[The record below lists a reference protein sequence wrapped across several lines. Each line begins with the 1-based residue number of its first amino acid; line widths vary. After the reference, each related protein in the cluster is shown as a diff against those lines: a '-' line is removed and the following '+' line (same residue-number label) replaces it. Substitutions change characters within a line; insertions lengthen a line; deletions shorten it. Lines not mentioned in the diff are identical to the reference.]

1 MKKEEFDLVIGAL
14 QERLDNCEKY
24 LGKIKTTEDLKN
36 ITIGQALELR
46 DFCVAEVEKMTKIA
60 MVDLYHII
68 GMGDLSVPQMMK
80 FVFMMKAYLAYRP
93 NIKSI
98 SKGFDSMTNLPKI
111 PVKTKFKLLA
121 LCDLTLTAGEDEEA
135 FEDNA
140 TIDEYTEL
148 KKVNVKAD
156 EEVSEK
162 TDEEVSEKTDEE
174 VSEKTD
180 KEQITVQSDCFSIV
194 EQTVMVD
201 MGRLGEFYKVLSS
214 LATTTCDFTKLI
226 RRMLDHKSYFGIE
239 WFGSENNIAAG
250 KILPS
255 SPLYKL
261 IK

>member
-14 QERLDNCEKY
+14 QERVDNCEKY
-24 LGKIKTTEDLKN
+24 LDEIKTTEDLKN

-46 DFCVAEVEKMTKIA
+46 DFCVAEVEKMTKIV

-80 FVFMMKAYLAYRP
+80 FVFLMKAYLAYRP

-98 SKGFDSMTNLPKI
+98 SKGFDSIADLPKI

-121 LCDLTLTAGEDEEA
+121 LCDLTLTAGEGEEA

-140 TIDEYTEL
+140 TIDDYNEL
-148 KKVNVKAD
+148 KKVNVK
-156 EEVSEK
+156 
-162 TDEEVSEKTDEE
+162 TDEEQV
-174 VSEKTD
+174 V
-180 KEQITVQSDCFSIV
+180 VQGDCFSIV
-194 EQTVMVD
+194 GQTITVD
-201 MGRLGEFYKVLSS
+201 LGRLGEFSKILTEGTKVK
-214 LATTTCDFTKLI
+214 CDLTKLI
-226 RRMLDHKSYFGIE
+226 TKIINNKTYFGIE
-239 WFGSENNIAAG
+239 WTDAEDNKAIG
-250 KILPS
+250 KLLSS

>member
-1 MKKEEFDLVIGAL
+1 MKKEEFDLVISAL

-24 LGKIKTTEDLKN
+24 LGEIQTTEDLKN
-36 ITIGQALELR
+36 ITIKQALELR
-46 DFCVAEVEKMTKIA
+46 DFCIAEVEKMTKIA

-80 FVFMMKAYLAYRP
+80 FIFLMKAYLSYRP

-121 LCDLTLTAGEDEEA
+121 LCDLTLTVGEDEEA

-140 TIDEYTEL
+140 TVADYDDL
-148 KKVNVKAD
+148 KKVNVKTD
-156 EEVSEK
+156 EEINEK
-162 TDEEVSEKTDEE
+162 TDEEVDEKTN
-174 VSEKTD
+174 
-180 KEQITVQSDCFSIV
+180 KEQITVQGDCFSIV
-194 EQTVMVD
+194 DQTVMVD
-201 MGRLGEFYKVLSS
+201 MGRLGEFHKVLSS
-214 LATTTCDFTKLI
+214 ISTTPCDFTKLI
-226 RRMLDHKSYFGIE
+226 RRILDHKSYFGIE
-239 WFGSENNIAAG
+239 WIGSENNMAAG

>member
-1 MKKEEFDLVIGAL
+1 MKKEEFDLVISAL

-24 LGKIKTTEDLKN
+24 LGEIKTTEDLKN

-46 DFCVAEVEKMTKIA
+46 DFCVAEVEKMTKIV

-98 SKGFDSMTNLPKI
+98 SKGFDSITELPKI

-121 LCDLTLTAGEDEEA
+121 LCDLTLTAGEGEEA

-148 KKVNVKAD
+148 KKANVKA
-156 EEVSEK
+156 
-162 TDEEVSEKTDEE
+162 DEEVSEKTDEE

-194 EQTVMVD
+194 DQTVMVD
-201 MGRLGEFYKVLSS
+201 MGRLGEFHKVLSS
-214 LATTTCDFTKLI
+214 LATTPCDFTKLI
-226 RRMLDHKSYFGIE
+226 RRILDHKSYFGIE
-239 WFGSENNIAAG
+239 WFGSENNMAAG

>member
-1 MKKEEFDLVIGAL
+1 MKKEEFDLVVSSL

-24 LGKIKTTEDLKN
+24 LGEIKTTEDLKN

-46 DFCVAEVEKMTKIA
+46 DFCVAEVEKMTKIV
-60 MVDLYHII
+60 MVDLYHVI

-80 FVFMMKAYLAYRP
+80 FVFLMKAYLAYRP
-93 NIKSI
+93 NIKCI
-98 SKGFDSMTNLPKI
+98 SKGFDSITELPKI

-121 LCDLTLTAGEDEEA
+121 LCDLTLTAGEGEEA

-140 TIDEYTEL
+140 TIDDYTGL

-162 TDEEVSEKTDEE
+162 ADEEQV
-174 VSEKTD
+174 V
-180 KEQITVQSDCFSIV
+180 VQSDCFSIMG
-194 EQTVMVD
+194 QTVMVD
-201 MGRLGEFYKVLSS
+201 MGRLGEFHKVLSS
-214 LATTTCDFTKLI
+214 LTTTTCDFTKLI
-226 RRMLDHKSYFGIE
+226 RRILDHKPYFGIE
-239 WFGSENNIAAG
+239 WFGSEDNMAAG

>member
-1 MKKEEFDLVIGAL
+1 MKKEEFDLVISAL

-24 LGKIKTTEDLKN
+24 LGEIQTTEDLKN
-36 ITIGQALELR
+36 ITIGQALELK

-80 FVFMMKAYLAYRP
+80 FIFLMKAYLSYRP

-121 LCDLTLTAGEDEEA
+121 LCDLTLTVGEDEDA

-140 TIDEYTEL
+140 TVDDYTVL
-148 KKVNVKAD
+148 KQLKQVNVKA
-156 EEVSEK
+156 
-162 TDEEVSEKTDEE
+162 DEE

-180 KEQITVQSDCFSIV
+180 KEQITVQGDEEHVDVQSDCFSIV
-194 EQTVMVD
+194 NQTVMVD
-201 MGRLGEFYKVLSS
+201 MGRLGEFHKVLSS
-214 LATTTCDFTKLI
+214 IATTPCDFTKLI
-226 RRMLDHKSYFGIE
+226 KKILDHKSYFGIE
-239 WFGSENNIAAG
+239 WFGSENNMAAG

>member
-14 QERLDNCEKY
+14 QERLDNCERY
-24 LGKIKTTEDLKN
+24 LGEIKTTEDLKN

-80 FVFMMKAYLAYRP
+80 FIFLMKAYLAYRP

-121 LCDLTLTAGEDEEA
+121 LCDLTLTVGEDEEA

-148 KKVNVKAD
+148 KKVNVKKD

-162 TDEEVSEKTDEE
+162 TDEEQITVQGDEE
-174 VSEKTD
+174 HVD
-180 KEQITVQSDCFSIV
+180 VQSDCFSIV
-194 EQTVMVD
+194 DQTVMVD
-201 MGRLGEFYKVLSS
+201 MGRLGEFYKVLSN
-214 LATTTCDFTKLI
+214 LATTPCDFTKLI
-226 RRMLDHKSYFGIE
+226 RRILDHKSYFGIE
-239 WFGSENNIAAG
+239 WIGSENNIAAG
-250 KILPS
+250 KISPS

>member
-1 MKKEEFDLVIGAL
+1 MKKEEFDLVISAL

-24 LGKIKTTEDLKN
+24 LGEIKTTEDLKN

-80 FVFMMKAYLAYRP
+80 FIFLMKAYLSYRP

-98 SKGFDSMTNLPKI
+98 SKGFDSMTDLPKI

-121 LCDLTLTAGEDEEA
+121 LCDLTLTVGEDEEA

-162 TDEEVSEKTDEE
+162 TDEE
-174 VSEKTD
+174 
-180 KEQITVQSDCFSIV
+180 QITVQSDCFSIAD
-194 EQTVMVD
+194 QTVMVD
-201 MGRLGEFYKVLSS
+201 MGRLGEFHKVLSN

-226 RRMLDHKSYFGIE
+226 KKILDHKSYFGIE
-239 WFGSENNIAAG
+239 WIGSENNIAAG

>member
-1 MKKEEFDLVIGAL
+1 MKKEEFDLVISAL

-24 LGKIKTTEDLKN
+24 LGEIKTTEDLKN
-36 ITIGQALELR
+36 ITIGQALELK

-68 GMGDLSVPQMMK
+68 GMGDLSVSQMMK
-80 FVFMMKAYLAYRP
+80 FIFLMKAYLAYRP

-121 LCDLTLTAGEDEEA
+121 LCDLTLTVGEDEEA

-140 TIDEYTEL
+140 TVDEYTEL
-148 KKVNVKAD
+148 KKVNAK
-156 EEVSEK
+156 K
-162 TDEEVSEKTDEE
+162 DEE

-180 KEQITVQSDCFSIV
+180 KEQITVQGNEEHVDVQSDCFSIV
-194 EQTVMVD
+194 DQTVMVD
-201 MGRLGEFYKVLSS
+201 MGRLGEFHKFLRSIS
-214 LATTTCDFTKLI
+214 TTPCDFNKLI
-226 RRMLDHKSYFGIE
+226 KKIITYKPYFGIA
-239 WFGSENNIAAG
+239 WFSTENNIAAG
-250 KILPS
+250 KISPS

>member
-24 LGKIKTTEDLKN
+24 LGEIKTTEDLKN

-98 SKGFDSMTNLPKI
+98 SKGFDSITELPKI

-121 LCDLTLTAGEDEEA
+121 LCDLTLTAGEDEDA

-140 TIDEYTEL
+140 TVDEYTEL
-148 KKVNVKAD
+148 KQMNAKKDEEVSEKAD
-156 EEVSEK
+156 EEVSDK
-162 TDEEVSEKTDEE
+162 TDE
-174 VSEKTD
+174 
-180 KEQITVQSDCFSIV
+180 EQITVQSDCFSIV
-194 EQTVMVD
+194 DQTVMAD
-201 MGRLGEFYKVLSS
+201 MGRLGEFHKVLSS
-214 LATTTCDFTKLI
+214 LATTPCDFTKLI
-226 RRMLDHKSYFGIE
+226 RRILDHKSYFGIE
-239 WFGSENNIAAG
+239 WIGSENNIAAG

>member
-24 LGKIKTTEDLKN
+24 LGEIKTTEDLKN

-46 DFCVAEVEKMTKIA
+46 DFCVAEVEKMTKIV

-98 SKGFDSMTNLPKI
+98 SKGFDSITELPKI

-121 LCDLTLTAGEDEEA
+121 LCDLTLTAGEGEEA

-148 KKVNVKAD
+148 KQMNVKKD
-156 EEVSEK
+156 EEFSEK

-174 VSEKTD
+174 
-180 KEQITVQSDCFSIV
+180 QITVQSDCFSIV
-194 EQTVMVD
+194 DQTVMVD
-201 MGRLGEFYKVLSS
+201 IGRLGEFHKVLSG
-214 LATTTCDFTKLI
+214 LATTPCDFTKLI
-226 RRMLDHKSYFGIE
+226 RRILDHKSYFGIE

>member
-1 MKKEEFDLVIGAL
+1 MKKEEFDLVISAL

-24 LGKIKTTEDLKN
+24 LGEIQTTEDLKN

-80 FVFMMKAYLAYRP
+80 FIFLMKAYLSYRP

-121 LCDLTLTAGEDEEA
+121 LCDLTLTVGEDEEA

-140 TIDEYTEL
+140 TVADYDEL
-148 KKVNVKAD
+148 KKVNVKKD
-156 EEVSEK
+156 EEVSDKTDEEISEK
-162 TDEEVSEKTDEE
+162 TDEVHVD
-174 VSEKTD
+174 
-180 KEQITVQSDCFSIV
+180 VQGDCFSIV
-194 EQTVMVD
+194 DQTVMVD
-201 MGRLGEFYKVLSS
+201 MGRLGEFHKVLSN
-214 LATTTCDFTKLI
+214 LATTSCDFTKLI
-226 RRMLDHKSYFGIE
+226 RRILDHKSYFGIE
-239 WFGSENNIAAG
+239 WIGSENNIAAG

>member
-24 LGKIKTTEDLKN
+24 LGEIKTTEDLKN

-46 DFCVAEVEKMTKIA
+46 DFCIAEVEKMTKIA

-80 FVFMMKAYLAYRP
+80 FVFTMKAYLAYRP

-98 SKGFDSMTNLPKI
+98 SKGFDSITELPKI

-121 LCDLTLTAGEDEEA
+121 LCDLTLTAGEDEDA

-140 TIDEYTEL
+140 TVDDYTVL
-148 KKVNVKAD
+148 KQMNAKKD

-162 TDEEVSEKTDEE
+162 ADEEVG
-174 VSEKTD
+174 EKTD

-194 EQTVMVD
+194 DQTVMVD
-201 MGRLGEFYKVLSS
+201 MGRLGEFHKVLSS

>member
-1 MKKEEFDLVIGAL
+1 MKKEDFDLVIGAL

-24 LGKIKTTEDLKN
+24 LGEIQTTEDLKN
-36 ITIGQALELR
+36 ITIGQALGLR

-80 FVFMMKAYLAYRP
+80 FVFTMKAYLAYRP

-121 LCDLTLTAGEDEEA
+121 LCDLTLTVGEDEEA

-140 TIDEYTEL
+140 TVDEYTEL

-156 EEVSEK
+156 K
-162 TDEEVSEKTDEE
+162 E

-180 KEQITVQSDCFSIV
+180 KEQITVQGNEEHVDVQSDCFSIV
-194 EQTVMVD
+194 DQTVMVD
-201 MGRLGEFYKVLSS
+201 MGRLGEFYKFLSS
-214 LATTTCDFTKLI
+214 ISTTPCDFNKLI
-226 RRMLDHKSYFGIE
+226 KKIITYKPYFGIA
-239 WFGSENNIAAG
+239 WFNTENNIAAG
-250 KILPS
+250 KISPS

>member
-1 MKKEEFDLVIGAL
+1 MKKEEFDLVISAL

-24 LGKIKTTEDLKN
+24 LGEIKTTEDLKN
-36 ITIGQALELR
+36 ITIKQALELK

-80 FVFMMKAYLAYRP
+80 FIFLMKAYLAYRP

-121 LCDLTLTAGEDEEA
+121 LCDLTLTVGEDEEA

-140 TIDEYTEL
+140 TVDDYTVL
-148 KKVNVKAD
+148 KQLKQVNAKN
-156 EEVSEK
+156 
-162 TDEEVSEKTDEE
+162 DEE

-180 KEQITVQSDCFSIV
+180 KEQVTVQGDKEQVTVQGDCFSIV
-194 EQTVMVD
+194 DQTVMVD
-201 MGRLGEFYKVLSS
+201 MGRLGEFHKVLSS
-214 LATTTCDFTKLI
+214 FTTTTCDFAKLI
-226 RRMLDHKSYFGIE
+226 KKIIEYKTYFGIA
-239 WFGSENNIAAG
+239 WFSYENNIATG
-250 KILPS
+250 KILPI

>member
-1 MKKEEFDLVIGAL
+1 MKKEEFDLVISAL

-24 LGKIKTTEDLKN
+24 LGEIKTTEDLKN
-36 ITIGQALELR
+36 ITIGQALELK

-80 FVFMMKAYLAYRP
+80 FVFLMKAYLAYRP

-140 TIDEYTEL
+140 TVDEYTEL

-156 EEVSEK
+156 K
-162 TDEEVSEKTDEE
+162 E

-180 KEQITVQSDCFSIV
+180 KEQITVQGNEEHVDVQSDCFSIV
-194 EQTVMVD
+194 DQTVMVD
-201 MGRLGEFYKVLSS
+201 MGRLGEFHKVLSN

-226 RRMLDHKSYFGIE
+226 KKILDHKSYFGIE
-239 WFGSENNIAAG
+239 WIGSENNIAAG

>member
-1 MKKEEFDLVIGAL
+1 MKKEEFDLVISAL

-24 LGKIKTTEDLKN
+24 LGEIQTTEDLKN
-36 ITIGQALELR
+36 ITIGQALELK

-68 GMGDLSVPQMMK
+68 GMGDLAVPQMMK

-121 LCDLTLTAGEDEEA
+121 LCDLTLTVGEDEEA

-140 TIDEYTEL
+140 TVDEYTEL

-156 EEVSEK
+156 KEA
-162 TDEEVSEKTDEE
+162 
-174 VSEKTD
+174 SEKTD
-180 KEQITVQSDCFSIV
+180 KEQITVQGNEEHVDVQSDCFSIV
-194 EQTVMVD
+194 DQTVMVD
-201 MGRLGEFYKVLSS
+201 MGRLGEFYKVLSN
-214 LATTTCDFTKLI
+214 LATTPCDFTKLI
-226 RRMLDHKSYFGIE
+226 KKILDHKSYFGIE
-239 WFGSENNIAAG
+239 WIGSENNIAAG

>member
-1 MKKEEFDLVIGAL
+1 MKKEEFDLVISAL

-24 LGKIKTTEDLKN
+24 LGEIQTTEDLKN
-36 ITIGQALELR
+36 ITIGQALELK

-80 FVFMMKAYLAYRP
+80 FIFLMKAYLAYRP

-121 LCDLTLTAGEDEEA
+121 LCDLTLTVGEDEEA

-140 TIDEYTEL
+140 TVDDYTVL
-148 KKVNVKAD
+148 KQLKQVNVKA
-156 EEVSEK
+156 
-162 TDEEVSEKTDEE
+162 DEE

-180 KEQITVQSDCFSIV
+180 KEQITVQGNEEHVDVQGDCFSIV
-194 EQTVMVD
+194 DQTVMVD
-201 MGRLGEFYKVLSS
+201 MGRLSEFHKFLNSIT
-214 LATTTCDFTKLI
+214 TTTCDFNKLI
-226 RRMLDHKSYFGIE
+226 KKIIDHKTYFGIM
-239 WFGSENNIAAG
+239 WYGSEKNIAAG

>member
-1 MKKEEFDLVIGAL
+1 MKKEEFDLVISAL

-24 LGKIKTTEDLKN
+24 LGEIQTTEDLKN
-36 ITIGQALELR
+36 ITIGQALELK

-121 LCDLTLTAGEDEEA
+121 LCDLTLTVGEDEEA

-140 TIDEYTEL
+140 TVDEYTEL

-156 EEVSEK
+156 K
-162 TDEEVSEKTDEE
+162 E

-180 KEQITVQSDCFSIV
+180 KEQVTVQSDCFSIV
-194 EQTVMVD
+194 DQTVMVD
-201 MGRLGEFYKVLSS
+201 MGRLGEFYKFLSS
-214 LATTTCDFTKLI
+214 ISTTPCDFNKLI
-226 RRMLDHKSYFGIE
+226 KKIITYKPYFGIA
-239 WFGSENNIAAG
+239 WFGTENNMAAG
-250 KILPS
+250 KISPS

>member
-1 MKKEEFDLVIGAL
+1 MKKEEFDLVASSL

-24 LGKIKTTEDLKN
+24 LGEIKTTEDLKN

-46 DFCVAEVEKMTKIA
+46 DFCVAEVEKMTKIV

-98 SKGFDSMTNLPKI
+98 SRGFDSITELPKI

-121 LCDLTLTAGEDEEA
+121 LCDLTLTVGEGEEA

-140 TIDEYTEL
+140 TIDEYNEL
-148 KKVNVKAD
+148 KKVNAKND

-162 TDEEVSEKTDEE
+162 TDEE
-174 VSEKTD
+174 
-180 KEQITVQSDCFSIV
+180 QITVWGDCFSIIG
-194 EQTVMVD
+194 QTITVD
-201 MGRLGEFYKVLSS
+201 LGRLGEFSKILTKGTKVK
-214 LATTTCDFTKLI
+214 CDLTKLI
-226 RRMLDHKSYFGIE
+226 TKIINNKTYFGIE
-239 WFGSENNIAAG
+239 WTDAEDNKATG
-250 KILPS
+250 KLLSS

>member
-24 LGKIKTTEDLKN
+24 LGEIKTTEDLKN

-80 FVFMMKAYLAYRP
+80 FIFLMKAYLAYRP

-98 SKGFDSMTNLPKI
+98 SKGFDSMTDLPKI

-121 LCDLTLTAGEDEEA
+121 LCDLTLTVGEDEEA

-162 TDEEVSEKTDEE
+162 TD
-174 VSEKTD
+174 
-180 KEQITVQSDCFSIV
+180 KEQVTVQGDCFSIV
-194 EQTVMVD
+194 DQTVMVD
-201 MGRLGEFYKVLSS
+201 MGRLGEFHKVLSN
-214 LATTTCDFTKLI
+214 LATTPCDFTKLI
-226 RRMLDHKSYFGIE
+226 RRILDHKSYFGIE
-239 WFGSENNIAAG
+239 WIGSENNMAAG

>member
-24 LGKIKTTEDLKN
+24 LGEIQTTEDLKN

-98 SKGFDSMTNLPKI
+98 SKGFDSITELPKI

-121 LCDLTLTAGEDEEA
+121 LCDLTLTVGEDEDA
-135 FEDNA
+135 CEDNA
-140 TIDEYTEL
+140 TVDDYTVL
-148 KKVNVKAD
+148 KQMSAKKD

-162 TDEEVSEKTDEE
+162 ADEEVG
-174 VSEKTD
+174 EKTD

-194 EQTVMVD
+194 GQTITVD
-201 MGRLGEFYKVLSS
+201 LGRLSEFYKVLSN
-214 LATTTCDFTKLI
+214 LATTPCDFTKLI
-226 RRMLDHKSYFGIE
+226 KKILDHKSYFGIE
-239 WFGSENNIAAG
+239 WTDAENNMAAG

>member
-1 MKKEEFDLVIGAL
+1 MKKEEFDLVISAL

-24 LGKIKTTEDLKN
+24 LGEIQTTEDLKN
-36 ITIGQALELR
+36 ITIGQVLELR

-98 SKGFDSMTNLPKI
+98 SKGFDSITELPKI

-121 LCDLTLTAGEDEEA
+121 LCDLTLTVGEDEDA

-140 TIDEYTEL
+140 TIDDYTEL

-156 EEVSEK
+156 EEVSVK
-162 TDEEVSEKTDEE
+162 ADEEVSEKA
-174 VSEKTD
+174 D

-194 EQTVMVD
+194 DQTVMVD
-201 MGRLGEFYKVLSS
+201 MGRLGEFYKVLSN
-214 LATTTCDFTKLI
+214 LATTPCDFTKLI
-226 RRMLDHKSYFGIE
+226 RRILDHKSYFGIE
-239 WFGSENNIAAG
+239 WIGAENNMAAG

>member
-1 MKKEEFDLVIGAL
+1 MKKEEFNLVIGAL

-24 LGKIKTTEDLKN
+24 LGEIKTTEDLKN
-36 ITIGQALELR
+36 ITIRQALELR

-98 SKGFDSMTNLPKI
+98 SKGFDSITELPKI

-162 TDEEVSEKTDEE
+162 ADEEVSVKADEGH
-174 VSEKTD
+174 VD
-180 KEQITVQSDCFSIV
+180 VQSDCFSIV
-194 EQTVMVD
+194 DQTVMVD
-201 MGRLGEFYKVLSS
+201 MGRLGEFYKVLSN
-214 LATTTCDFTKLI
+214 LATTPCDFTKLI
-226 RRMLDHKSYFGIE
+226 RRILDHKSYFGIE
-239 WFGSENNIAAG
+239 WIGSENNIAAG

>member
-1 MKKEEFDLVIGAL
+1 MKKEEFDLVISAL

-24 LGKIKTTEDLKN
+24 LGEIQTTEDLKN
-36 ITIGQALELR
+36 ITIGQALELK

-80 FVFMMKAYLAYRP
+80 FIFLMKAYLAYRP

-121 LCDLTLTAGEDEEA
+121 LCDLTLTVGEDEEA

-162 TDEEVSEKTDEE
+162 TD
-174 VSEKTD
+174 
-180 KEQITVQSDCFSIV
+180 KEQVTVQSDCFSIV
-194 EQTVMVD
+194 DQTVMVD
-201 MGRLGEFYKVLSS
+201 MGRLGEFHKVLSS

-226 RRMLDHKSYFGIE
+226 KKILDHKSYFGIE
-239 WFGSENNIAAG
+239 WIGAENNIAAG

>member
-1 MKKEEFDLVIGAL
+1 MKKEEFDLVISAL

-24 LGKIKTTEDLKN
+24 LGEIKTTEDLKN
-36 ITIGQALELR
+36 ITIGQALELK

-80 FVFMMKAYLAYRP
+80 FVFLMKAYLAYRP

-98 SKGFDSMTNLPKI
+98 SKGFDSITELPKI

-121 LCDLTLTAGEDEEA
+121 LCDLTLTVGEDEDA

-140 TIDEYTEL
+140 TVDDYTVL
-148 KKVNVKAD
+148 KQMNVKKD
-156 EEVSEK
+156 GEVSEK
-162 TDEEVSEKTDEE
+162 ADEE

-180 KEQITVQSDCFSIV
+180 KEQITVQSDYFSIV
-194 EQTVMVD
+194 DQTVMVD
-201 MGRLGEFYKVLSS
+201 MGRLGEFYKVLSN
-214 LATTTCDFTKLI
+214 LATTPCDFTKLI
-226 RRMLDHKSYFGIE
+226 KKILDHKSYFGIE
-239 WFGSENNIAAG
+239 WIGSENNIAAG

>member
-24 LGKIKTTEDLKN
+24 LGEIKTTEDLKN
-36 ITIGQALELR
+36 ITIGQALELK

-80 FVFMMKAYLAYRP
+80 FIFLMKAYLSYRP

-121 LCDLTLTAGEDEEA
+121 LCDLTLTVGEDEDA

-162 TDEEVSEKTDEE
+162 TD
-174 VSEKTD
+174 
-180 KEQITVQSDCFSIV
+180 KEQITVQGNEEHVDVQGDCFSIV
-194 EQTVMVD
+194 DQTVMVD
-201 MGRLGEFYKVLSS
+201 MGRLGEFYKVLSN
-214 LATTTCDFTKLI
+214 LATTPCDFTKLI
-226 RRMLDHKSYFGIE
+226 RRILDRKSYFGIE
-239 WFGSENNIAAG
+239 WIGSENNIAAG

>member
-1 MKKEEFDLVIGAL
+1 MKKEDFDLVISTL

-24 LGKIKTTEDLKN
+24 LGEIQTTEDLKN

-80 FVFMMKAYLAYRP
+80 FIFLMKAYLSYRP

-121 LCDLTLTAGEDEEA
+121 LCDLTLTVGEDEEA

-162 TDEEVSEKTDEE
+162 TD
-174 VSEKTD
+174 
-180 KEQITVQSDCFSIV
+180 KEQVTVQSDCFSIV
-194 EQTVMVD
+194 DQTVMVD
-201 MGRLGEFYKVLSS
+201 MGRLGEFHKVLSS

-226 RRMLDHKSYFGIE
+226 KKILDHKSYFGIE
-239 WFGSENNIAAG
+239 WIGAENNIAAG

>member
-1 MKKEEFDLVIGAL
+1 MKKEEFDLVISAL

-24 LGKIKTTEDLKN
+24 LGEIKTTEDLKN
-36 ITIGQALELR
+36 ITIGQALELK
-46 DFCVAEVEKMTKIA
+46 DFCIAEVEKMTKIA

-80 FVFMMKAYLAYRP
+80 FIFLMKAYLSYRP

-121 LCDLTLTAGEDEEA
+121 LCDLTLTVGEDEEA

-162 TDEEVSEKTDEE
+162 TD
-174 VSEKTD
+174 
-180 KEQITVQSDCFSIV
+180 KEQITVQGDCFSIV
-194 EQTVMVD
+194 DQTVMVD
-201 MGRLGEFYKVLSS
+201 MGRLGEFHKVLSS

-226 RRMLDHKSYFGIE
+226 RRILDHKSYFGIE
-239 WFGSENNIAAG
+239 WIGSENNMAAG

>member
-14 QERLDNCEKY
+14 QKRLNNCEKY
-24 LGKIKTTEDLKN
+24 LGEIKTTEDLKN

-80 FVFMMKAYLAYRP
+80 FIFLMKAYLSYRP

-98 SKGFDSMTNLPKI
+98 SKGFDSMTDLPKI

-121 LCDLTLTAGEDEEA
+121 LCDLTLTVGEDEEA

-162 TDEEVSEKTDEE
+162 TD
-174 VSEKTD
+174 

-194 EQTVMVD
+194 DQTVMVD
-201 MGRLGEFYKVLSS
+201 MGRLGEFHKVLSN

-226 RRMLDHKSYFGIE
+226 RRILDHKAYFGIE
-239 WFGSENNIAAG
+239 WIGSENNIAAG

>member
-1 MKKEEFDLVIGAL
+1 MKKEEFDLVISAL

-24 LGKIKTTEDLKN
+24 LGEIKTTEDLKN
-36 ITIGQALELR
+36 ITIGQAVELR

-80 FVFMMKAYLAYRP
+80 FIFLIKAYLAYRP

-98 SKGFDSMTNLPKI
+98 SKGFDSITELPKI

-121 LCDLTLTAGEDEEA
+121 LCDLTLTVGEDEEA

-140 TIDEYTEL
+140 TVDEYTGL

-156 EEVSEK
+156 K
-162 TDEEVSEKTDEE
+162 E

-180 KEQITVQSDCFSIV
+180 KEQITVQGNEEHIDVQSDCFSIV
-194 EQTVMVD
+194 GQTVMVD
-201 MGRLGEFYKVLSS
+201 MGRLGEFYKFLSS
-214 LATTTCDFTKLI
+214 ISTTPCDFTKLI
-226 RRMLDHKSYFGIE
+226 KKILDHKSYFGIE
-239 WFGSENNIAAG
+239 WVGSENNMAAG

>member
-14 QERLDNCEKY
+14 QERLNNCEKY
-24 LGKIKTTEDLKN
+24 LGEIQTTEDLKN

-98 SKGFDSMTNLPKI
+98 SKGFDSMTDLPKI

-162 TDEEVSEKTDEE
+162 ADE
-174 VSEKTD
+174 
-180 KEQITVQSDCFSIV
+180 EQITVRGDCFSIV
-194 EQTVMVD
+194 GQTITVD
-201 MGRLGEFYKVLSS
+201 LGRLGKFSKILTEGTKVK
-214 LATTTCDFTKLI
+214 CDLTKLI
-226 RRMLDHKSYFGIE
+226 TKIINNKTYFGIE
-239 WFGSENNIAAG
+239 WTNAEDDKATG

>member
-1 MKKEEFDLVIGAL
+1 MKKEEFDLVISAL

-24 LGKIKTTEDLKN
+24 LGEIQTTEDLKN

-80 FVFMMKAYLAYRP
+80 FIFLMKAYLAYRP

-98 SKGFDSMTNLPKI
+98 SRGFDSMTNLPKI

-121 LCDLTLTAGEDEEA
+121 LCDLTLTVGEDEEA

-140 TIDEYTEL
+140 TVADYDEL

-162 TDEEVSEKTDEE
+162 TGEEVSEKTGE
-174 VSEKTD
+174 VHVD
-180 KEQITVQSDCFSIV
+180 VQSDCFSIV
-194 EQTVMVD
+194 DQTVMVD
-201 MGRLGEFYKVLSS
+201 MGRLGEFHKFLSS
-214 LATTTCDFTKLI
+214 ISTTPCDFNKLI
-226 RRMLDHKSYFGIE
+226 KKIITYKSYFGIA
-239 WFGSENNIAAG
+239 WFGTENNMAAG

>member
-1 MKKEEFDLVIGAL
+1 MKKEEFDLVISAL

-24 LGKIKTTEDLKN
+24 LGEIQTTEDLKN

-80 FVFMMKAYLAYRP
+80 FIFLMKAYLSYRP

-98 SKGFDSMTNLPKI
+98 SKGFDSMTDLPKI

-121 LCDLTLTAGEDEEA
+121 LCDLTLTVGEDEEA

-140 TIDEYTEL
+140 TVADYDEL
-148 KKVNVKAD
+148 KKVNVKVD

-162 TDEEVSEKTDEE
+162 TDEAHVD
-174 VSEKTD
+174 
-180 KEQITVQSDCFSIV
+180 VQSDCFSIV
-194 EQTVMVD
+194 DQTVMVD
-201 MGRLGEFYKVLSS
+201 MGRLGEFHKVLSS

-226 RRMLDHKSYFGIE
+226 RRILDHKAYFGIE
-239 WFGSENNIAAG
+239 WIGSENNMAAG

>member
-1 MKKEEFDLVIGAL
+1 MKKEEFDLVISAL

-24 LGKIKTTEDLKN
+24 LGEIQTTEDLKD
-36 ITIGQALELR
+36 ITIKQALELK

-80 FVFMMKAYLAYRP
+80 FIFLMKAYLSYRP

-121 LCDLTLTAGEDEEA
+121 LCDLTLTVGEDEEA

-140 TIDEYTEL
+140 TVADYDEL
-148 KKVNVKAD
+148 KKVNVKKD

-162 TDEEVSEKTDEE
+162 TDEGHVD
-174 VSEKTD
+174 
-180 KEQITVQSDCFSIV
+180 VQSDCFSIV
-194 EQTVMVD
+194 NQTVMVD
-201 MGRLGEFYKVLSS
+201 MGRLGEFHKVLSS
-214 LATTTCDFTKLI
+214 IATTPCDFTKLI
-226 RRMLDHKSYFGIE
+226 KKILDHKSYFGIE
-239 WFGSENNIAAG
+239 WIGSENNMAAG

>member
-24 LGKIKTTEDLKN
+24 LGEIKTTEDLKN

-46 DFCVAEVEKMTKIA
+46 DFCVAEVEKMTKIV

-98 SKGFDSMTNLPKI
+98 SKGFDSITELPKI
-111 PVKTKFKLLA
+111 PVRTKFKLLA
-121 LCDLTLTAGEDEEA
+121 LCDLALTAGEGEEA

-148 KKVNVKAD
+148 KKANVKAG

-162 TDEEVSEKTDEE
+162 TDE
-174 VSEKTD
+174 
-180 KEQITVQSDCFSIV
+180 EQITVQSDCFSIV
-194 EQTVMVD
+194 DQTVMVD
-201 MGRLGEFYKVLSS
+201 MGRLGEFHKVLSG
-214 LATTTCDFTKLI
+214 LATTPCDFTKLI
-226 RRMLDHKSYFGIE
+226 RRILDHKSYFGIE
-239 WFGSENNIAAG
+239 WFGSENNMAAG

>member
-24 LGKIKTTEDLKN
+24 LGEIKTTEDLKN

-46 DFCVAEVEKMTKIA
+46 DFCVAEVEKMTKIV

-98 SKGFDSMTNLPKI
+98 SKGFDSITELPKI

-121 LCDLTLTAGEDEEA
+121 LCDLALTAGEGEEA

-148 KKVNVKAD
+148 KKANVKA
-156 EEVSEK
+156 
-162 TDEEVSEKTDEE
+162 DEEVSEKTDEE

-194 EQTVMVD
+194 DQTVMVD
-201 MGRLGEFYKVLSS
+201 MGRLGEFHKVLSN
-214 LATTTCDFTKLI
+214 LATTPCDFTKLI
-226 RRMLDHKSYFGIE
+226 RRILDHKSYFGIE
-239 WFGSENNIAAG
+239 WIGSENNMAAG

>member
-14 QERLDNCEKY
+14 QERLDDCKKY
-24 LGKIKTTEDLKN
+24 LGEIKTTEDLKN

-80 FVFMMKAYLAYRP
+80 FVFLMKAYLAYRP

-98 SKGFDSMTNLPKI
+98 SKGFDSITELPKI

-121 LCDLTLTAGEDEEA
+121 LCDLTLTAGENEEA

-162 TDEEVSEKTDEE
+162 ADEEVGEKTDEGH
-174 VSEKTD
+174 VD
-180 KEQITVQSDCFSIV
+180 VQSDCFSIV
-194 EQTVMVD
+194 DQTVMVD
-201 MGRLGEFYKVLSS
+201 MGRLGEFHKVLSN

-226 RRMLDHKSYFGIE
+226 RRILDHKSYFGIE
-239 WFGSENNIAAG
+239 WIGSENNIAAG

>member
-1 MKKEEFDLVIGAL
+1 MKKEEFDLVISAL

-24 LGKIKTTEDLKN
+24 LGEIQTTEDLKN
-36 ITIGQALELR
+36 ITIGQALELK

-80 FVFMMKAYLAYRP
+80 FIFLMKAYLAYRP

-121 LCDLTLTAGEDEEA
+121 LCDLTLTVGEDEEA

-140 TIDEYTEL
+140 TVDEYTEL
-148 KKVNVKAD
+148 KKVNVKKD

-162 TDEEVSEKTDEE
+162 AKEE

-194 EQTVMVD
+194 DQTVMVD
-201 MGRLGEFYKVLSS
+201 MGRLGEFHKVLSN

-226 RRMLDHKSYFGIE
+226 KKILDHKSYFGIE
-239 WFGSENNIAAG
+239 WIGSENNIAAG

>member
-1 MKKEEFDLVIGAL
+1 MKKEEFDLVISAL

-24 LGKIKTTEDLKN
+24 LGEIQTTEDLKN
-36 ITIGQALELR
+36 ITIGQALELK

-80 FVFMMKAYLAYRP
+80 FIFLMKAYLAYRP

-121 LCDLTLTAGEDEEA
+121 LCDLTLTVGEDEEA

-140 TIDEYTEL
+140 TVDEYTEL

-156 EEVSEK
+156 EK
-162 TDEEVSEKTDEE
+162 

-194 EQTVMVD
+194 DQTVMVD
-201 MGRLGEFYKVLSS
+201 MGRLGEFHKFLSS
-214 LATTTCDFTKLI
+214 ISTTPCDFNKLI
-226 RRMLDHKSYFGIE
+226 KKIITYKPYFGIA
-239 WFGSENNIAAG
+239 WFGTENNIAAG
-250 KILPS
+250 KISPS